1 MADKPTEG
9 GSDTPPAPRR
19 ARKPRTAS
27 TTRSSGTAKRGPG
40 RPKAAVAAAA
50 PAPAKAARTPKPAA
64 TKSAAKAPRKASA
77 AKAAKPSTV
86 ASASPAAR
94 VAKSV
99 QNGVAAV
106 TPSGKKKFA
115 AIAALAGIAAGIATV
130 FGRRKISKA
139 ATEAIDAVSGKETS
153 APSSET
159 TN

>member
-27 TTRSSGTAKRGPG
+27 TRSSGTAKRGPG
-40 RPKAAVAAAA
+40 RPKAAAATAAA
-50 PAPAKAARTPKPAA
+50 PAPVKTARAAKPAT
-64 TKSAAKAPRKASA
+64 TKSAAKPAAKAPRKANT
-77 AKAAKPSTV
+77 AKASKA
-86 ASASPAAR
+86 AASPAAR

-106 TPSGKKKFA
+106 SPSGKKKFA
-115 AIAALAGIAAGIATV
+115 AIAALAGVAAGIATV

-139 ATEAIDAVSGKETS
+139 ATEAIDAVSGKDTS
-153 APSSET
+153 APSEK